1 MQHVS
6 LPVCGVRQVTK
17 HLHKVLCDNHNRALV
32 VQGEDEGPGDI
43 LDEELQKQLNEIA
56 DYDSDDATQPAS
68 ATGETYSVPC
78 SLTISFYCFHR
89 QHGLCASMQ
98 ACLSCLY

>member
-1 MQHVS
+1 M
-6 LPVCGVRQVTK
+6 
-17 HLHKVLCDNHNRALV
+17 

-78 SLTISFYCFHR
+78 SLTLSFYCFHR
-89 QHGLCASMQ
+89 QHVSCA
-98 ACLSCLY
+98 

>member
-1 MQHVS
+1 MCIQD
-6 LPVCGVRQVTK
+6 VCSMPAPCSGVRQVITM
-17 HLHKVLCDNHNRALV
+17 KVISVALV

-68 ATGETYSVPC
+68 ATGFDTFSI
-78 SLTISFYCFHR
+78 T
-89 QHGLCASMQ
+89 
-98 ACLSCLY
+98 